1 MMFALAPGDSFERSA
16 ALVRRNK
23 AGAAQTQLVR
33 LRVPD
38 KPGSLARL
46 SAHFAEH
53 AVNVLGLEVVERE
66 AGFAVDD
73 VLVEGPGLDK
83 ALATFGNIAAVL
95 TVRRGVALR
104 DPGLA
109 MAEACEAVTNALGPI
124 EAYAELVRTAPDLV
138 FAEEAFV
145 LVAEESGY
153 LVPYAST
160 VAGLP
165 AVALSEPSL
174 LVSAVASGEPLTADG
189 RIPWAPTTYRDLLPS
204 GTVAV
209 VPGGRHAPI
218 ALVLVRR
225 DDARFLGV
233 ELSRLQA
240 LLRVAAGALVLH
252 GAGANG
258 ADVLFPNERSLR

>member
-1 MMFALAPGDSFERSA
+1 MTFAVAPGDSFERSA
-16 ALVRRNK
+16 ALVRRGRM
-23 AGAAQTQLVR
+23 GAASARLVR

-53 AVNVLGLEVVERE
+53 DVNVLGLEVVERE
-66 AGFAVDD
+66 SGFAVDD
-73 VLVEGPGLDK
+73 VLVEGPKLDR
-83 ALATFGNIAAVL
+83 ALSTLGKTAAVL
-95 TVRRGVALR
+95 AVRKGVTLR

-109 MAEACEAVTNALGPI
+109 MAEACEAVTNAVGPL
-124 EAYAELVRTAPDLV
+124 EAYAELVRTAPELV

-160 VAGLP
+160 ITGLP

-189 RIPWAPTTYRDLLPS
+189 RIPWAPATYRELLPS

-218 ALVLVRR
+218 ALVLVRG

-252 GAGANG
+252 RAGSSSS
-258 ADVLFPNERSLR
+258 DILFPNERSPR